1 LHCTGNYG
9 RHSPSQG
16 TFMCL
21 DSPLKEGA
29 KAKIE
34 TFKFQFIELFER

>member
-1 LHCTGNYG
+1 
-9 RHSPSQG
+9 
-16 TFMCL
+16 MCL

-34 TFKFQFIELFER
+34 TFKFQFVVLFDLEFDFVFRV